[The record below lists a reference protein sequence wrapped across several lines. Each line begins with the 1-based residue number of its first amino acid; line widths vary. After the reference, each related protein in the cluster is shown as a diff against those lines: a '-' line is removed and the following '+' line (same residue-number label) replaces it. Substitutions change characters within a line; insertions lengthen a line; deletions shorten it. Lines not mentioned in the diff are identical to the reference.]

1 MASTTATTTLQARL
15 DPQSKRAVEEA
26 AKLRHVGLSDYI
38 RLVLVPTAKR
48 EVAQAKNNVLQ
59 MTADE
64 QERFWLALEA
74 PAKPSEAQSE
84 LGKIMRGDD

>member
-1 MASTTATTTLQARL
+1 MANKTATTTLQARL

-38 RLVLVPTAKR
+38 RLVLEVP
-48 EVAQAKNNVLQ
+48 V
-59 MTADE
+59 
-64 QERFWLALEA
+64 
-74 PAKPSEAQSE
+74 KPSKAQRE

>member
-1 MASTTATTTLQARL
+1 MANTTATTTLQARL

-38 RLVLVPTAKR
+38 RIVLVPAAKR

-74 PAKPSEAQSE
+74 PGKPSKAQRE
-84 LGKIMRGDD
+84 LGKIMQGDH

>member
-1 MASTTATTTLQARL
+1 MVETATTTLQARL

-26 AKLRHVGLSDYI
+26 AKLRRVGLSDYI

-48 EVAQAKNNVLQ
+48 EVAQAKQHVVQ

-64 QERFWLALEA
+64 QERFWQALQA
-74 PAKPSEAQSE
+74 PAHPTLAQRE
-84 LGKIMRGDD
+84 LSDIMRGKG

>member
-1 MASTTATTTLQARL
+1 MANTMATTTLQARL

-38 RLVLVPTAKR
+38 RIVLVPTAKK
-48 EVAQAKNNVLQ
+48 EVAQAKKQVLQ

-74 PAKPSEAQSE
+74 PVKPSKAQYE

>member
-1 MASTTATTTLQARL
+1 MNDIATTTLQARL
-15 DPQSKRAVEEA
+15 DPKSKQAIVEA

-48 EVAQAKNNVLQ
+48 EVAQAKNQVIQ

-64 QERFWLALEA
+64 QELFWTALQT
-74 PAKPSEAQSE
+74 PSNPTKAQCK
-84 LGKIMRGDD
+84 LGKIMRGDL